1 MIIRKI
7 IWSNTNIQNIL
18 KLKQCF
24 WISCNENVKFSVY
37 QFRAEMDKKEEEE
50 EKTWN
55 KKLKKNSK
63 VFFPSTACLLTTPS
77 STHWAAGF
85 RGSRDT
91 PVSCSSSWF
100 TTSILVSASMRF
112 CRLWRL
118 SSGDSWKEWT
128 WAVAM
133 FRMWTTWRRRQKT
146 NTTRSVNSWEIFGTV
161 PMAVVVTFYSSC
173 FLCSFFKHFFF

>member
-1 MIIRKI
+1 MIIRKQ
-7 IWSNTNIQNIL
+7 IWSNTNMQNIL

-24 WISCNENVKFSVY
+24 LTSCNENVKFNVY
-37 QFRAEMDKKEEEE
+37 QFWAGMDKK
-50 EKTWN
+50 
-55 KKLKKNSK
+55 KKKKNMKQETKKNSK
-63 VFFPSTACLLTTPS
+63 VFFPSSARLLTTPS

-146 NTTRSVNSWEIFGTV
+146 NTTRSVTHGKPLVQHQWQ
-161 PMAVVVTFYSSC
+161 
-173 FLCSFFKHFFF
+173 L